1 MVKVKVIEKFDLKD
15 FKALKN
21 IVRADLNKK
30 QEGKLYENDTFEC
43 DEKMVDYLTGNNPL
57 KKKVVEIIEVKP
69 EEEKIE
75 FSEEEKKPKATIKL
89 SKNKKK

>member
-21 IVRADLNKK
+21 IVRADLNKN

-43 DEKMVDYLTGNNPL
+43 DEKMTDYLTGNNPL
-57 KKKVVEIIEVKP
+57 KKKVVEIIEVK
-69 EEEKIE
+69 
-75 FSEEEKKPKATIKL
+75 SEEEIIEEKKEDDEENLTFRR
-89 SKNKKK
+89 SKKRKK